1 MNVAIHLD
9 INYRNFFIKLF
20 NKSELNIESIY
31 KLLLIRKLNKD
42 QLKFILNMVTNFIGN
57 TYSWINVY
65 DISIK
70 CVKKL

>member
-9 INYRNFFIKLF
+9 RNFFIKLF